1 MAQHSEGERVPPAS
15 DNAADLDLP
24 WAPRDHEW
32 TGHRAEHDALEW
44 AKGDPLELA
53 GIYLYRQPGGN
64 PATEADYKFPVADII
79 DGQPTRVF
87 RAVANAAA
95 RLDQADIS
103 DRDRDR
109 VKHRIS
115 ELYLDAAKA
124 FDDPDLRAPWDR

>member
-1 MAQHSEGERVPPAS
+1 MVQGSEGEPIPPAS

-24 WAPRDHEW
+24 WAPREHPW
-32 TGHRAEHDALEW
+32 NGHRAEHDALEW
-44 AKGDPLELA
+44 AKGDPRKLA

-87 RAVANAAA
+87 HAVTNAAA
-95 RLDQADIS
+95 RLDQADLPEA
-103 DRDRDR
+103 DRAR
-109 VKHRIS
+109 VADRIS
-115 ELYLDAAKA
+115 ALYLDAAQA

>member
-1 MAQHSEGERVPPAS
+1 MSKREVPPES
-15 DNAADLDLP
+15 DNAADVDMP

-44 AKGDPLELA
+44 AKGDPNKLA
-53 GIYLYRQPGGN
+53 SVYLYRDPKGD
-64 PATEADYKFPVADII
+64 PALEKDYKFPVADII
-79 DGQPTRVF
+79 DGKPTRVF

-103 DRDRDR
+103 AADRDK

-115 ELYLDAAKA
+115 ELYRDAADA
-124 FDDPDLRAPWDR
+124 FDDPELRAPWDR